1 MEGGWGD
8 AEGVGG
14 GEKRLGL
21 RSRLCCLILLLTI
34 TIEKIELRE

>member
-14 GEKRLGL
+14 GEERIIKDFGTIVSGQRVL
-21 RSRLCCLILLLTI
+21 R
-34 TIEKIELRE
+34 